1 MKKTITLIAILLVV
15 LIQLQAQDINNAL
28 DLFQKGQITR
38 TEMLAVIDN
47 HHGKNETPAELA
59 LQYLEQIEQ
68 VEGQPLAMV
77 DLSIITKAYKWLKE
91 KQVLKMVG
99 LFLNPDCKDLEEM
112 YIKIGKH
119 VVDTQVNQ
127 FLIQHGEEPI
137 QVK

>member
-1 MKKTITLIAILLVV
+1 MKKTITLIAILLVG
-15 LIQLQAQDINNAL
+15 LIQLQAQDINKAL
-28 DLFQKGQITR
+28 DLFQKGQIKR
-38 TEMLAVIDN
+38 TEMLAVINN
-47 HHGKNETPAELA
+47 HQGKNETPAELA
-59 LQYLEQIEQ
+59 LQYVEQIEQ